1 MSCDKATVFDDE
13 ALIYSTRVFRVTL
26 RSLRP
31 SIHTKEKVIMKKFI
45 QICSLFGLLVF
56 VGAATANAQS
66 LGSQISIPFAFHVGE
81 KSYDAG
87 DYILK
92 VDKLSSGTATL
103 TIRDT
108 NSDEAQVVLLNGNGE
123 SPTSEVKLVFVMIEG
138 QRYLTR
144 VRTPVRTFALI
155 RSKAEKDAAKIRN
168 SEKESGA
175 SAAGTSNAN

>member
-1 MSCDKATVFDDE
+1 
-13 ALIYSTRVFRVTL
+13 
-26 RSLRP
+26 
-31 SIHTKEKVIMKKFI
+31 MKKFI

-66 LGSQISIPFAFHVGE
+66 LGSQVSIPFAFNVGE

-92 VDKLSSGTATL
+92 IERVGAGTATL

-108 NSDEAQVVLLNGNGE
+108 DSDAIQIVMLNGNGE
-123 SPTSEVKLVFVMIEG
+123 SPSRDLKLVFDTIEG

-144 VRTPVRTFALI
+144 VRTPERTYGLHK
-155 RSKAEKDAAKIRN
+155 SKAEKDAAKVRG
-168 SEKESGA
+168 SEKEAGA
-175 SAAGTSNAN
+175 SAAGMSNMN